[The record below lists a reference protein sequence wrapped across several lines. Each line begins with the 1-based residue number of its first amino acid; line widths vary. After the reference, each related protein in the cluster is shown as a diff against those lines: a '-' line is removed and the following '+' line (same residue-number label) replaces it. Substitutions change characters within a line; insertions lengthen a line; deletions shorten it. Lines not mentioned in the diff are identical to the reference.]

1 MKFSTILGAWAPLFT
16 AVLAQQLQLQ
26 EVKHSADFSTGG
38 FTSNNLAQVTNGGD
52 HSNNG
57 QPYFMAY
64 PQGTNFEDVVKQS
77 TGNMGD
83 IVYNVYNAG
92 PAPICLF
99 GRSTN
104 LQDGSSV
111 EFRSNNAKGLLL
123 QSNGTMQIRNIIPAG
138 RGHKYNGIMYTREGC
153 NEKCGECPGPVA
165 VANTLEEWTVSE
177 DGKYWFDISLGRL
190 SPLTQRK
197 V

>member
-16 AVLAQQLQLQ
+16 AVLAHQSQLQ
-26 EVKHSADFSTGG
+26 EVKHSAHFSTGD
-38 FTSNNLAQVTNGGD
+38 FTSNNLVQVTNGGD
-52 HSNNG
+52 HSNG

-64 PQGTNFEDVVKQS
+64 PQGTNFEDVIKQS
-77 TGNMGD
+77 TGHTGD
-83 IVYNVYNAG
+83 IVYNIYNAG

-111 EFRSNNAKGLLL
+111 EFRSNNAEGLLL
-123 QSNGTMQIRNIIPAG
+123 QSNGTMQIRNIIPTGLA
-138 RGHKYNGIMYTREGC
+138 HKYNGIMYAREGC
-153 NEKCGECPGPVA
+153 NEKCGECPGPAA

-197 V
+197 L